1 MFATTFLGHQGWM
14 FQAERACLLVDP
26 LLEEEFGQVH
36 VLTRRVYPPRV
47 FQPEAFPQV
56 DAVILTHEHD
66 DHFDIPSLC
75 KLDRRIPIY
84 LSARSSTA
92 ASRILGAMGFVVRPL
107 VPGVVVTCG
116 DLQLL
121 PLCGDHIN
129 TNSGD
134 EWDSLPFVIRD
145 EAGAGSFFS
154 MVDCTLTSGHIALAR
169 TFTPRPG
176 IIGYSNNAQDWSHM
190 IGSAAEQTEATAQ
203 FSSGLLTDLGV
214 IGSMWG
220 QPAALALCAGGF
232 SFYGDRK
239 WLNRRVFC
247 VDPERVVKT
256 LSAAQPRQLFV
267 SARPGQT
274 LLMQDNQVRRVEKQ
288 APFLTTTAPN
298 TWPIRDKA
306 PRGQLPDYEPATGRR
321 ELTAEAA
328 AQLQQ
333 RLDEFAG
340 ALVGGGLFKNLYSL
354 LEIEGQGKKGTFAFV
369 LRHGPGP
376 TEPHGEGDKVSGQP
390 LVFVYNPTACTFDLT
405 AVARPPEE
413 FIAGMECWATD
424 LLAVLSGELGDI
436 ALLFGRA
443 ALWNALPTRLNFD
456 VFGELQRVSGPLRR
470 PAAYLRTY
478 ERILQGCG
486 SVTPTIRPR
495 QG

>member
-1 MFATTFLGHQGWM
+1 MFATTFLGHQGWL
-14 FQAERACLLVDP
+14 FQTERACLLVDP

-47 FQPEAFPQV
+47 LQPAAFPPI

-92 ASRILGAMGFVVRPL
+92 AAKILAAMGFAVRPL

-116 DLQLL
+116 DLMLL
-121 PLCGDHIN
+121 PLCGDHLN

-169 TFTPRPG
+169 TFAPRPG
-176 IIGYSNNAQDWSHM
+176 LIGYSNNSQDWSHM
-190 IGSAAEQTEATAQ
+190 LSGAPEQTAATAQ
-203 FSSGLLTDLGV
+203 FASGVLQDLGV

-220 QPAALALCAGGF
+220 QPSGLVLCAGGF
-232 SFYGDRK
+232 SFYGERK

-247 VDPERVVKT
+247 VDAERVVKT
-256 LSAAQPRQLFV
+256 LGAAQPRQLFV

-274 LLMQDNQVRRVEKQ
+274 LLMQDNQVKRVEKQ
-288 APFLTTTAPN
+288 SPFLGTTPAN

-306 PRGQLPDYEPATGRR
+306 PLGELPDYAPATGRR
-321 ELTAEAA
+321 ELGPAA
-328 AQLQQ
+328 RAQLQG
-333 RLDEFAG
+333 RLDELA
-340 ALVGGGLFKNLYSL
+340 AMLVGSGLFKSLYSL
-354 LEIEGQGKKGTFAFV
+354 LEIEGQGKKVTFAFV
-369 LRHGPGP
+369 LRQEGPQGSDG
-376 TEPHGEGDKVSGQP
+376 GEAGQP
-390 LVFVYNPTACTFDLT
+390 LVYVYNPPACSFDLT
-405 AVARPPEE
+405 AVASPRQE
-413 FIAGMECWATD
+413 FIAGLECWATD
-424 LLAVLSGELGDI
+424 LLAVLSGEIGDM

-443 ALWNALPTRLNFD
+443 ALWNALPNRLNFD
-456 VFGELQRVSGPLRR
+456 IFGELQRISGPLRR
-470 PAAYLRTY
+470 PAEYLRTY
-478 ERILQGCG
+478 ERILKECAT
-486 SVTPTIRPR
+486 VTPTLRPR
-495 QG
+495 SA